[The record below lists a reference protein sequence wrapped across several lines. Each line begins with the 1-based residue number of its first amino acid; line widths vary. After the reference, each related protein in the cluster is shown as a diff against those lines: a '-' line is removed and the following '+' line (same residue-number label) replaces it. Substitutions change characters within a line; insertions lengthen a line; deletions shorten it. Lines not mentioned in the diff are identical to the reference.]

1 MRSREILFTA
11 GVAILLAACAKEKK
25 DIQMTPGEEVHF
37 AANLNSTSTKTI
49 YGDETENGFKV
60 NWVNKDK
67 VLVYGT
73 NCLAGRDLAEYQ
85 VSVESAIQNFATSLD
100 KTGDCGIQWGD
111 EASSDFYSVYPS
123 SNDGHDFTITPN
135 SDGDGVKVGAY
146 IRTEQN
152 CVFHKVTNESSTGY
166 AGDAYSA
173 DAANPSMPDA
183 VMYACTPNVSNGA
196 TVNLRYKPYSTV
208 LKFRFKGYT
217 SDIDLSDPTVYVS
230 RLTLIAPAGV
240 KIAGSFDLD
249 VKNDGTAV
257 ATPSSTASNQIVV
270 NTLMNG
276 GAYVPIKKGEY
287 LEVCVF
293 VIPQANLSLNDG
305 WSVKMESTGGNFTYN
320 IKPTANTSPNWNL
333 TAGMIHKLNI
343 PAIKVTEEVNFDP
356 KDWIEEIPRNVYI
369 SELSLPGAWYAT
381 HKEYQATTD
390 LNEQFRAGVRAFNID
405 CRLTY
410 EAAKQKW
417 YPIVGNVYT
426 EGTGELRLVCAGSDG
441 SDGLY
446 DYRPGDLVL
455 DKLKTIGTLAK
466 NNPEEYLIVV
476 LTIAEKPMTRSSYT
490 YGNVDPSQVLPAIAK
505 MLSDSSLDDFLYRT
519 PISPSTTVGEVLG
532 KVIVKVNANT
542 GYDKFSKYSSVP
554 GTLISEASMAS
565 NSEYISKDI
574 IEGRFSSMQTSDI
587 YWGSA
592 PTDLKFYYHQAQIT
606 YNNTALYSPTYNERK
621 AAINDIIKQS
631 QNIYNN
637 NNHNGWFQ
645 LGIGGRTSSDNKLEV
660 AKELNPYVLGIV
672 NAKLNSE
679 NDLTPSPVGIVLMNY
694 CTGTAAQGNGLE
706 LCKAILAMNS
716 KFRLNRDTS
725 KPEWP
730 DSGGES
736 GSTSQNDSSFEY
748 GGEIF

>member
-85 VSVESAIQNFATSLD
+85 VSVESAIQNFATSMD

-381 HKEYQATTD
+381 HEEYQATID
-390 LNEQFRAGVRAFNID
+390 LNEQFKAGVRAFNID
-405 CRLTY
+405 CRLTF
-410 EAAKQKW
+410 ESTNRANTQGQ
-417 YPIVGNVYT
+417 GN
-426 EGTGELRLVCAGSDG
+426 LRLVCAGSDHVTVT
-441 SDGLY
+441 DY
-446 DYRPGDLVL
+446 DNGDLVL
-455 DKLKTIGTLAK
+455 DKLKSLGELAK
-466 NNPEEYLIVV
+466 NNPDEYIVVV
-476 LTIAEKPMTRSSYT
+476 LTIAEKPMTRSGLFTTYK

-592 PTDLKFYYHQAQIT
+592 PTYLKFYYHQAQIT

-660 AKELNPYVLGIV
+660 AKELNPYVLDIV

-694 CTGTAAQGNGLE
+694 CTGTADQGNGLE

-730 DSGGES
+730 GSGGES

>member
-11 GVAILLAACAKEKK
+11 GVAILLAACAKEKT

-85 VSVESAIQNFATSLD
+85 VSVESETQNFATSLD

-111 EASSDFYSVYPS
+111 DASSNFYSVYPS

-183 VMYACTPNVSNGA
+183 VMYACTPNVSNGS

-230 RLTLIAPAGV
+230 RLTLTAPAGV

-257 ATPSSTASNQIVV
+257 ATPSSTATNQIVV

-293 VIPQANLSLNDG
+293 VIPQANLSLNDD

-320 IKPTANTSPNWNL
+320 IKPTAGTTPNWNL

-356 KDWIEEIPRNVYI
+356 KDWISEIPRNVYI
-369 SELSLPGAWYAT
+369 SELSMPGAWYAT
-381 HKEYQATTD
+381 HEEYQATID
-390 LNEQFRAGVRAFNID
+390 LNEQFKAGVRAFNID
-405 CRLTY
+405 CRLTF
-410 EAAKQKW
+410 ESTNRANTQGQ
-417 YPIVGNVYT
+417 GN
-426 EGTGELRLVCAGSDG
+426 LRLVCAGSDHVTVT
-441 SDGLY
+441 DY
-446 DYRPGDLVL
+446 DNGDLVL
-455 DKLKTIGTLAK
+455 DKLKSLGKLAK
-466 NNPEEYLIVV
+466 NNPDEYIVVV
-476 LTIAEKPMTRSSYT
+476 LTIAEKPMTRSGLFTTYK
-490 YGNVDPSQVLPAIAK
+490 YGNVDPSQVLPAIAT
-505 MLSDSSLDDFLYRT
+505 MLLDSSLDDFLYRT
-519 PISPSTTVGEVLG
+519 PISSSTTVEDVLG

-542 GYDKFSKYSSVP
+542 GYDKFSNYSAVP

-565 NSEYISKDI
+565 NSDYISGDI
-574 IEGRFSSMQTSDI
+574 IAGRFSSMQTSDI
-587 YWGSA
+587 YWGNKQ
-592 PTDLKFYYHQAQIT
+592 TDLNFYYHQAQIT
-606 YNNTALYSPTYNERK
+606 YEKYSLNSPTYSDRK
-621 AAINDIIKQS
+621 AAIDDIINQS

-645 LGIGGRTSSDNKLEV
+645 LGIGGRTSSDDKLEV
-660 AKELNPYVLGIV
+660 ANELNPYVLNIV

-694 CTGTAAQGNGLE
+694 CTGTAAQGNGKE

-730 DSGGES
+730 GSGGES
-736 GSTSQNDSSFEY
+736 GTTSQNDSSFED
-748 GGEIF
+748 GGEMF

>member
-293 VIPQANLSLNDG
+293 VIPQANLSLNDD

-320 IKPTANTSPNWNL
+320 IKPTAGTTPNWNL

-356 KDWIEEIPRNVYI
+356 KDWISEIPRNVYI
-369 SELSLPGAWYAT
+369 SELSMPGAWYAT
-381 HKEYQATTD
+381 HEEYQATID
-390 LNEQFRAGVRAFNID
+390 LNEQFKAGVRAFNID
-405 CRLTY
+405 CRLTF
-410 EAAKQKW
+410 ESTNRANTQGQ
-417 YPIVGNVYT
+417 GN
-426 EGTGELRLVCAGSDG
+426 LRLVCAGSDHVTVT
-441 SDGLY
+441 DY
-446 DYRPGDLVL
+446 DNGDLVL
-455 DKLKTIGTLAK
+455 DKLKSLGKLAK
-466 NNPEEYLIVV
+466 NNPDEYIVVV
-476 LTIAEKPMTRSSYT
+476 LTIAEKPMTRSGLFTTYK
-490 YGNVDPSQVLPAIAK
+490 YGNVDPSQVLPAIAT
-505 MLSDSSLDDFLYRT
+505 MLLDSSLDDFLYRT
-519 PISPSTTVGEVLG
+519 PISSSTTVEDVLG

-542 GYDKFSKYSSVP
+542 GYDKFSNYSAVP

-565 NSEYISKDI
+565 NSDYISGDI
-574 IEGRFSSMQTSDI
+574 IAGRFSSMQTSDI
-587 YWGSA
+587 YWGNKQ
-592 PTDLKFYYHQAQIT
+592 TDLNFYYHQAQIT
-606 YNNTALYSPTYNERK
+606 YEKYSLNSPTYSDRK
-621 AAINDIIKQS
+621 AAIDDIINQS

-645 LGIGGRTSSDNKLEV
+645 LGIGGRTSSDDKLEV
-660 AKELNPYVLGIV
+660 ANELNPYVLNIV

-694 CTGTAAQGNGLE
+694 CTGTAAQGNGKE

>member
-11 GVAILLAACAKEKK
+11 GVAILLAACAKEKT

-85 VSVESAIQNFATSLD
+85 VSVESETQNFATSLD

-111 EASSDFYSVYPS
+111 DASSNFYSVYPS

-152 CVFHKVTNESSTGY
+152 CVFHKVTTETSTGY

-183 VMYACTPNVSNGA
+183 VMYACTPNVSNGS

-230 RLTLIAPAGV
+230 RLTLTAPAGV

-257 ATPSSTASNQIVV
+257 ATPSSTATNQIVV

-293 VIPQANLSLNDG
+293 VIPQANLSLNDD

-320 IKPTANTSPNWNL
+320 IKPTAGTTPNWNL

-356 KDWIEEIPRNVYI
+356 KDWISEIPRNVYI
-369 SELSLPGAWYAT
+369 SELSMPGAWYAT
-381 HKEYQATTD
+381 HEEYQATID
-390 LNEQFRAGVRAFNID
+390 LNEQFKAGVRAFNID
-405 CRLTY
+405 CRLTF
-410 EAAKQKW
+410 ESTNRTNTQGQ
-417 YPIVGNVYT
+417 GN
-426 EGTGELRLVCAGSDG
+426 LRLVCAGSDHVTVT
-441 SDGLY
+441 DY
-446 DYRPGDLVL
+446 DNGDLVL
-455 DKLKTIGTLAK
+455 DKLKSLGELAK
-466 NNPEEYLIVV
+466 NNPDEYIVVV
-476 LTIAEKPMTRSSYT
+476 LTIAEKPMTRSGLFTTYK
-490 YGNVDPSQVLPAIAK
+490 YGNVDPSQVLPAIAT

-519 PISPSTTVGEVLG
+519 PISSSTTVEDVLG

-542 GYDKFSKYSSVP
+542 GYDKFSNYSAVP

-565 NSEYISKDI
+565 NSDYISGDI
-574 IEGRFSSMQTSDI
+574 IAGRFSSMQTSDI
-587 YWGSA
+587 YWGSTL
-592 PTDLKFYYHQAQIT
+592 TDLKFYYHQAQIT
-606 YNNTALYSPTYNERK
+606 YDNTPWNSPTYDERK
-621 AAINDIIKQS
+621 AAIDDIIRQS

-645 LGIGGRTSSDNKLEV
+645 LGIGGRTSSDDKLEV
-660 AKELNPYVLGIV
+660 ANELNPYVLNIV

-694 CTGTAAQGNGLE
+694 CTGTADRGNGLE

-730 DSGGES
+730 GSGGES

>member
-1 MRSREILFTA
+1 
-11 GVAILLAACAKEKK
+11 
-25 DIQMTPGEEVHF
+25 MTPGEEVHF

-381 HKEYQATTD
+381 HEEYQATID
-390 LNEQFRAGVRAFNID
+390 LNEQFKAGVRAFNID
-405 CRLTY
+405 CRLTF
-410 EAAKQKW
+410 ESTNRTNTQGQ
-417 YPIVGNVYT
+417 GN
-426 EGTGELRLVCAGSDG
+426 LRLVCAGSDHVTVT
-441 SDGLY
+441 DY
-446 DYRPGDLVL
+446 DNGDLVL
-455 DKLKTIGTLAK
+455 DKLKSLGELAK
-466 NNPEEYLIVV
+466 KNPDEYIVVV
-476 LTIAEKPMTRSSYT
+476 LTIAEKPMTRSGLFTTYK

-519 PISPSTTVGEVLG
+519 PISSSTTVGEVLG

-542 GYDKFSKYSSVP
+542 GYDKFRNYRPVP

-565 NSEYISKDI
+565 NSEYISGYI
-574 IEGRFSSMQTSDI
+574 IAGRFSSMQTSDI

-621 AAINDIIKQS
+621 AAIDDIINQS

-645 LGIGGRTSSDNKLEV
+645 LGIGGRTSSDDKLEV
-660 AKELNPYVLGIV
+660 AKNLNPYVLDIV

>member
-381 HKEYQATTD
+381 HKEYQATND
-390 LNEQFRAGVRAFNID
+390 LNEQFKAGVRAFNID

-410 EAAKQKW
+410 EAANTFL
-417 YPIVGNVYT
+417 GMYT
-426 EGTGELRLVCAGSDG
+426 DGKGALRLVCAGSDG
-441 SDGLY
+441 SDSPW

-455 DKLKTIGTLAK
+455 DKLKAIGTLAQ

-476 LTIAEKPMTRSSYT
+476 LTIAEKPMTRSNYT
-490 YGNVDPSQVLPAIAK
+490 YGNVNPSQVLPAIAK

-519 PISPSTTVGEVLG
+519 PISSSTTVGEVLG
-532 KVIVKVNANT
+532 RVIVKVNANT
-542 GYDKFSKYSSVP
+542 GHDKFSTYSSVP

-565 NSEYISKDI
+565 NSEYIRGDI
-574 IEGRFSSMQTSDI
+574 IAGRFSSMQTSDI
-587 YWGSA
+587 YWGST

-621 AAINDIIKQS
+621 AAINDIINQS

-660 AKELNPYVLGIV
+660 AQQLNPYVLDIV

>member
-11 GVAILLAACAKEKK
+11 GVAILLAACAKEKT

-85 VSVESAIQNFATSLD
+85 VSVESETQNFATSLD

-111 EASSDFYSVYPS
+111 DASSNFYSVYPS

-152 CVFHKVTNESSTGY
+152 CVFHKVTTETSTGY

-183 VMYACTPNVSNGA
+183 VMYACTPNVSNGS

-230 RLTLIAPAGV
+230 RLTLTAPAGV

-257 ATPSSTASNQIVV
+257 ATPSSTATNQIVV

-293 VIPQANLSLNDG
+293 VIPQANLSLNDD

-320 IKPTANTSPNWNL
+320 IKPTAGTTPNWNL

-356 KDWIEEIPRNVYI
+356 KDWISEIPRNVYI
-369 SELSLPGAWYAT
+369 SELSMPGAWYAT
-381 HKEYQATTD
+381 HEEYQATID
-390 LNEQFRAGVRAFNID
+390 LNEQFKAGVRAFNID
-405 CRLTY
+405 CRLTF
-410 EAAKQKW
+410 ESTNRANTQGQ
-417 YPIVGNVYT
+417 GN
-426 EGTGELRLVCAGSDG
+426 LRLVCAGSDHVTVT
-441 SDGLY
+441 DY
-446 DYRPGDLVL
+446 DNGDLVL
-455 DKLKTIGTLAK
+455 DKLKSLGKLAK
-466 NNPEEYLIVV
+466 NNPDEYIVVV
-476 LTIAEKPMTRSSYT
+476 LTIAEKPMTRSGLFTTYK
-490 YGNVDPSQVLPAIAK
+490 YGNVDPSQVLPAIAT
-505 MLSDSSLDDFLYRT
+505 MLLDSSLDDFLYRT
-519 PISPSTTVGEVLG
+519 PISSSTTVEDVLG

-542 GYDKFSKYSSVP
+542 GYDKFSNYSAVP

-565 NSEYISKDI
+565 NSDYISGDI
-574 IEGRFSSMQTSDI
+574 IAGRFSSMQTSDI
-587 YWGSA
+587 YWGNKQ
-592 PTDLKFYYHQAQIT
+592 TDLNFYYHQAQIT
-606 YNNTALYSPTYNERK
+606 YEKYSLNSPTYSDRK
-621 AAINDIIKQS
+621 AAIDDIINQS

-645 LGIGGRTSSDNKLEV
+645 LGIGGRTSSDDKLEV
-660 AKELNPYVLGIV
+660 ANELNPYVLNIV

-694 CTGTAAQGNGLE
+694 CTGTAAQGNGKE

-730 DSGGES
+730 GSGGES
-736 GSTSQNDSSFEY
+736 GTTSQNDSSFED
-748 GGEIF
+748 GGEMF

>member
-293 VIPQANLSLNDG
+293 VIPQANLSLNDD

-320 IKPTANTSPNWNL
+320 IKPTAGTTPNWNL

-356 KDWIEEIPRNVYI
+356 KDWISEIPRNVYI
-369 SELSLPGAWYAT
+369 SELSMPGAWYAT
-381 HKEYQATTD
+381 HEEYQATID
-390 LNEQFRAGVRAFNID
+390 LNEQFKAGVRAFNID
-405 CRLTY
+405 CRLTF
-410 EAAKQKW
+410 ESTNRANTQGQ
-417 YPIVGNVYT
+417 GN
-426 EGTGELRLVCAGSDG
+426 LRLVCAGSDHVTVT
-441 SDGLY
+441 DY
-446 DYRPGDLVL
+446 DNGDLVL
-455 DKLKTIGTLAK
+455 DKLKSLGKLAK
-466 NNPEEYLIVV
+466 NNPDEYIVVV
-476 LTIAEKPMTRSSYT
+476 LTIAEKPMTRSGLFTTYK
-490 YGNVDPSQVLPAIAK
+490 YGNVDPSQVLPAIAT
-505 MLSDSSLDDFLYRT
+505 MLLDSSLDDFLYRT
-519 PISPSTTVGEVLG
+519 PISSSTTVEDVLG

-542 GYDKFSKYSSVP
+542 GYDKFSNYSAVP

-565 NSEYISKDI
+565 NSDYISGDI
-574 IEGRFSSMQTSDI
+574 IAGRFSSMQTSDI

-592 PTDLKFYYHQAQIT
+592 PTYLKFYYHQAQIT

-694 CTGTAAQGNGLE
+694 CTGTTAQGNGLE

>member
-381 HKEYQATTD
+381 HEEYQATID
-390 LNEQFRAGVRAFNID
+390 LNEQFKAGVRAFNID
-405 CRLTY
+405 CRLTF
-410 EAAKQKW
+410 ESTNRTNTQGQ
-417 YPIVGNVYT
+417 GN
-426 EGTGELRLVCAGSDG
+426 LRLVCAGSDHVTVT
-441 SDGLY
+441 DY
-446 DYRPGDLVL
+446 DNGDLVL
-455 DKLKTIGTLAK
+455 DKLKSLGELAK
-466 NNPEEYLIVV
+466 KNPDEYIVVV
-476 LTIAEKPMTRSSYT
+476 LTIAEKPMTRSGLFTTYK

-519 PISPSTTVGEVLG
+519 PISSSTTVGEVLG

-542 GYDKFSKYSSVP
+542 GYDKFRNYRPVP

-565 NSEYISKDI
+565 NSEYISGYI
-574 IEGRFSSMQTSDI
+574 IAGRFSSMQTSDI

-621 AAINDIIKQS
+621 AAIDDIINQS

-645 LGIGGRTSSDNKLEV
+645 LGIGGRTSSDDKLEV
-660 AKELNPYVLGIV
+660 AKNLNPYVLDIV

>member
-11 GVAILLAACAKEKK
+11 GVAILLAACAKEKT
-25 DIQMTPGEEVHF
+25 DIQMTPGEEVQF
-37 AANLNSTSTKTI
+37 AAKLNSTSTKTI
-49 YGDETENGFKV
+49 YGDETESGFKV

-73 NCLAGRDLAEYQ
+73 NCSSGRDLAEYQ

-183 VMYACTPNVSNGA
+183 VMYACTTNVRNGA

-230 RLTLIAPAGV
+230 RLTLTAPAGV

-293 VIPQANLSLNDG
+293 VIPQANLSLNDEG

-320 IKPTANTSPNWNL
+320 IKPTANTNPNWNL

-343 PAIKVTEEVNFDP
+343 PAIKVTEKVNFDP
-356 KDWIEEIPRNVYI
+356 KDWISEIPRNVYI

-381 HKEYQATTD
+381 NEEYQATID
-390 LNEQFRAGVRAFNID
+390 LNEQFKYGVRAFNID
-405 CRLTY
+405 CRLTF
-410 EAAKQKW
+410 ESS
-417 YPIVGNVYT
+417 NRTNT
-426 EGTGELRLVCAGSDG
+426 EGRGNLRLVCAGSDHVTP
-441 SDGLY
+441 SEY
-446 DYRPGDLVL
+446 DNGDLVL
-455 DKLKTIGTLAK
+455 DKLKSLGELAK
-466 NNPEEYLIVV
+466 NNPDEYIVVV
-476 LTIAEKPMTRSSYT
+476 LTIAEKPMTRKRLFTT
-490 YGNVDPSQVLPAIAK
+490 YKFGNVDPSQVLPAIAT

-519 PISPSTTVGEVLG
+519 PISSSTTVKDVLG

-565 NSEYISKDI
+565 DSDYISGDI
-574 IEGRFSSMQTSDI
+574 IAGRFSSMQTSDI
-587 YWGSA
+587 YWGKNTQ
-592 PTDLKFYYHQAQIT
+592 TDLKFYYHQAQIT
-606 YNNTALYSPTYNERK
+606 YADYLLSSPTYSDRK
-621 AAINDIIKQS
+621 AAIDDIIKQS

-645 LGIGGRTSSDNKLEV
+645 LGIGGRTNNNDNTLEV
-660 AKELNPYVLGIV
+660 ANVLNPYVLNIV
-672 NAKLNSE
+672 NDKLNSE

-694 CTGTAAQGNGLE
+694 CTGTADQGNGLE

-730 DSGGES
+730 GSGGES
-736 GSTSQNDSSFEY
+736 GTTSQNDSSFAD
-748 GGEIF
+748 GGEMF